1 MDQPASQHP
10 KHGAHPDYPLFPREL
25 SWLAFNGRVLQEA
38 ADTRN
43 PPIERLRF
51 LGIYSNNLD
60 EFFRVRVADVKRRI
74 LLKKY
79 QTWEHEDAETLLQ
92 QIQQQVKELGKQF
105 NKIYLD
111 IQLELRKHNIELIDD
126 SKLTEAQSAWV
137 KAFFRSEVKRHISPI
152 ILSST
157 DSSLSK
163 ILEDNTT
170 YLMVEMT
177 GSGKPDYAIIE
188 VPTAEV
194 SRFIELPLQLNTR
207 KKNGHYRRQI
217 LLLDDIIN
225 HCASDLFNGF
235 FQFDSICTFSLK
247 LTRDAEYNISDTL
260 DQSLIDKMSKG
271 IRQRLKS
278 EPTRLVYDAA
288 MPEQMLKVLTK
299 QLGTS
304 STDALIAGSR
314 YRNFKDFIGFP
325 NLGHQSMEFPPM
337 EPLPSPD
344 FEHYPTSFDAI
355 RATDILL
362 YYPYHNFS
370 YFTEW
375 VRQASFDPKVSHI
388 KMTMYRVAKHSRVIH
403 SLLDAVRNGKK
414 VTVVVELKARFD
426 EENNINWAR
435 RMTDA
440 GIEVIFGQTTL
451 KIHSKLCL
459 ITRQEK
465 GKAIRYGHI
474 GTGNFNEKTARI
486 YTDMSLF
493 TCHSEITTE
502 IDQVFEFIQ
511 YSYRPFNFQHL
522 IVSPTW
528 SRPRLLSLIQREIDF
543 ATSGRK
549 AEIFLK
555 VNNLV
560 DEEIVQLL
568 YKASQAGVKI
578 RMIIRGMC
586 SLLPGL
592 PGKSQNIKIISVLD
606 RYLEHARVYL
616 FHNGG
621 DTALYISS
629 ADWMTR
635 NIDQRVEVGVP
646 VYDNRIKQQIISTL
660 DIQWRDNVKA
670 RIIDG
675 KHSNA
680 YVKRGNKRNLR
691 SQQEIYHFLARQQA
705 VQVDTEN

>member
-1 MDQPASQHP
+1 MDHTDAANSEF
-10 KHGAHPDYPLFPREL
+10 PLYPREL
-25 SWLAFNGRVLQEA
+25 SWLSFNGRVLQEA
-38 ADTRN
+38 ADERN

-51 LGIYSNNLD
+51 LGIYSNNMD

-79 QTWEHEDAETLLQ
+79 QQSEQEDAEELMQ
-92 QIQQQVKELGKQF
+92 EIQQRVLQLGQRF
-105 NKIYLD
+105 NAIYLD
-111 IQLELRKHNIELIDD
+111 IQLELRKHNIELIDNF
-126 SKLTEAQSAWV
+126 KLTELQSGWV
-137 KAFFRSEVKRHISPI
+137 RSYFRDEVLKHISPM
-152 ILSST
+152 ILSG
-157 DSSLSK
+157 DEVSLPK
-163 ILEDNTT
+163 ALEDNTT

-177 GSGKPDYAIIE
+177 GNGKPEYAIVQ
-188 VPTAEV
+188 VPTNEL
-194 SRFIELPLQLNTR
+194 SRFIELPLHLNTR

-217 LLLDDIIN
+217 LLLDDVIV
-225 HCASDLFNGF
+225 HCIADLFAGF
-235 FQFDSICTFSLK
+235 FEFDHIQAYSLK

-260 DQSLIDKMSKG
+260 DQSLLDKMSKG

-278 EPTRLVYDAA
+278 EPVRLVYDAA
-288 MPEQMLKVLTK
+288 MPEQMLKVLSK

-304 STDALIAGSR
+304 STDSLIPGSR
-314 YRNFKDFIGFP
+314 YRNFKDFISFP
-325 NLGHQSMEFPPM
+325 NIGHQSTEFPPM
-337 EPLPSPD
+337 PPLKSPD
-344 FEHYPTSFDAI
+344 FEQYATSFDAI
-355 RATDILL
+355 RAGDILL
-362 YYPYHNFS
+362 HYPYHNFG

-375 VRQASFDPKVSHI
+375 VRQASFDPKVTHI

-435 RMTDA
+435 KMTEA
-440 GIEVIFGQTTL
+440 GIQVVFGLTTL

-459 ITRQEK
+459 ISRMEK
-465 GKAIRYGHI
+465 GKLMHYGHI

-493 TCHSEITTE
+493 TCHQEITAE
-502 IDQVFEFIQ
+502 VGQVFEFIE
-511 YSYRPFNFQHL
+511 YSYRPYQFNHL

-528 SRPRLLSLIQREIDF
+528 SRPRLMQLIQREIDF
-543 ATSGRK
+543 AVSGRK

-560 DEEIVQLL
+560 DQQIVDLL
-568 YKASQAGVKI
+568 YRASQAGVKI

-586 SLLPGL
+586 SLVPGL
-592 PGKSQNIKIISVLD
+592 PGKSQNIRVISVLD
-606 RYLEHARVYL
+606 RFLEHSRIYV

-621 DTALYISS
+621 ETDVYLSS

-646 VYDNRIKQQIISTL
+646 IYDVRLKQQVLDTL

-670 RIIDG
+670 RIIDA
-675 KHSNA
+675 KQSNA
-680 YVKRGNKRNLR
+680 YVKRGNKRSIR
-691 SQQEIYHFLARQQA
+691 SQQQIYEYLARQQG
-705 VQVDTEN
+705 QLINTETE

>member
-1 MDQPASQHP
+1 MEHTDATN
-10 KHGAHPDYPLFPREL
+10 GTEFPLYPREL

-38 ADTRN
+38 ADERN

-51 LGIYSNNLD
+51 LGIYSNNMD

-79 QTWEHEDAETLLQ
+79 QSSEQEDAEALMHE
-92 QIQQQVKELGKQF
+92 IQQQVLKLGERF
-105 NKIYLD
+105 NTIYLD
-111 IQLELRKHNIELIDD
+111 IQLELRKHNIELIDHF
-126 SKLTEAQSAWV
+126 KLTDIQSTWIRSY
-137 KAFFRSEVKRHISPI
+137 FRNEVLKHISPM
-152 ILSST
+152 ILSG
-157 DSSLSK
+157 DEVSLPK
-163 ILEDNTT
+163 ALEDNTT

-177 GSGKPDYAIIE
+177 GSGKPEYAIVQ
-188 VPTAEV
+188 VPTNEL
-194 SRFIELPLQLNTR
+194 SRFIELPLHLNTR

-217 LLLDDIIN
+217 LLLDDVIV
-225 HCASDLFNGF
+225 HCIADLFAGF
-235 FQFDSICTFSLK
+235 FEFDSIQAYSLK

-278 EPTRLVYDAA
+278 EPVRLVYDAA
-288 MPEQMLKVLTK
+288 MPEQMLKVLSK

-304 STDALIAGSR
+304 SVDSLIPGNR

-325 NLGHQSMEFPPM
+325 NIGHQSLEFHALPP
-337 EPLPSPD
+337 LNSPE
-344 FEHYPTSFDAI
+344 FEQHPTSFDAI
-355 RATDILL
+355 RAGDILL
-362 YYPYHNFS
+362 YYPYHNFG

-375 VRQASFDPKVSHI
+375 VRQASFDPKVTHI

-435 RMTDA
+435 RMTEA
-440 GIEVIFGQTTL
+440 GIQVVFGLTTL

-459 ITRQEK
+459 ISRTEK
-465 GKAIRYGHI
+465 GKQVQYGHI

-493 TCHSEITTE
+493 TCHPEITAE
-502 IDQVFEFIQ
+502 IGQVFEFIE
-511 YSYRPFNFQHL
+511 YSYRPYQFNHL

-528 SRPRLLSLIQREIDF
+528 SRPRLIQLIQREIDF
-543 ATSGRK
+543 AISGRK

-560 DEEIVQLL
+560 DQQIVDML
-568 YKASQAGVKI
+568 YRASQAGVKI
-578 RMIIRGMC
+578 RIIVRGMC
-586 SLLPGL
+586 SLMPGIA
-592 PGKSQNIKIISVLD
+592 GKSQNIKIISVLD
-606 RYLEHARVYL
+606 RFLEHARVYV

-621 DTALYISS
+621 ETDVYLSS

-646 VYDNRIKQQIISTL
+646 IYDIRLKQQILDTL

-670 RIIDG
+670 RIIDARQ
-675 KHSNA
+675 SNA
-680 YVKRGNKRNLR
+680 YVKRGNKRSIR
-691 SQQEIYHFLARQQA
+691 SQQQIYEYFARLQGQQS
-705 VQVDTEN
+705 ESGL

>member
-1 MDQPASQHP
+1 MEHTDAANSEF
-10 KHGAHPDYPLFPREL
+10 PLYPREL
-25 SWLAFNGRVLQEA
+25 SWLSFNGRVLQEA
-38 ADTRN
+38 ADERN

-51 LGIYSNNLD
+51 LGIYSNNMD

-79 QTWEHEDAETLLQ
+79 HQSEQEDAEELMQ
-92 QIQQQVKELGKQF
+92 EIQQRVLQLGQRF
-105 NKIYLD
+105 NAIYLD
-111 IQLELRKHNIELIDD
+111 IQLELRKHNIELIDNF
-126 SKLTEAQSAWV
+126 KLTELQSGWV
-137 KAFFRSEVKRHISPI
+137 RSYFRDEVIKHISPM
-152 ILSST
+152 ILSG
-157 DSSLSK
+157 DEVSLPK
-163 ILEDNTT
+163 ALEDNTT

-177 GSGKPDYAIIE
+177 GNGKPEYAIVQ
-188 VPTAEV
+188 VPTNEL
-194 SRFIELPLQLNTR
+194 SRFIELPLHLNTR

-217 LLLDDIIN
+217 LLLDDVIV
-225 HCASDLFNGF
+225 HCIADLFAGF
-235 FQFDSICTFSLK
+235 FEFDHIQAYSLK

-260 DQSLIDKMSKG
+260 DQSLLDKMSKG

-278 EPTRLVYDAA
+278 EPVRLVYDAA
-288 MPEQMLKVLTK
+288 MPEQMLKVLSK

-304 STDALIAGSR
+304 STDSLIPGSR
-314 YRNFKDFIGFP
+314 YRNFKDFISFP
-325 NLGHQSMEFPPM
+325 NIGHQSTEFPPM
-337 EPLPSPD
+337 PPLKSPE
-344 FEHYPTSFDAI
+344 FEQYATSFDAI
-355 RATDILL
+355 RAGDILL
-362 YYPYHNFS
+362 HYPYHNFG

-375 VRQASFDPKVSHI
+375 VRQASFDPKVTHI

-435 RMTDA
+435 KMTEA
-440 GIEVIFGQTTL
+440 GIQVVFGLTTL

-459 ITRQEK
+459 ISRMEK
-465 GKAIRYGHI
+465 GKLMHYGHI

-493 TCHSEITTE
+493 TCHQEITAE
-502 IDQVFEFIQ
+502 VAQVFEFIE
-511 YSYRPFNFQHL
+511 YSYRPYKFNHL

-528 SRPRLLSLIQREIDF
+528 SRPRLMQLIQREIDF
-543 ATSGRK
+543 AVSGRK

-560 DEEIVQLL
+560 DQQIVDLL
-568 YKASQAGVKI
+568 YRASQAGVKI

-586 SLLPGL
+586 SLIPGL
-592 PGKSQNIKIISVLD
+592 PGKSQNIRVISVLD
-606 RYLEHARVYL
+606 RFLEHSRIYV

-621 DTALYISS
+621 ETDVYLSS

-646 VYDNRIKQQIISTL
+646 IYDVRLKQQVLDTL

-670 RIIDG
+670 RIIDA
-675 KHSNA
+675 KQSNA
-680 YVKRGNKRNLR
+680 YVKRGNKRSIR
-691 SQQEIYHFLARQQA
+691 SQQQIYEYLARQQG
-705 VQVDTEN
+705 QLINTETE

>member
-1 MDQPASQHP
+1 MEHTDAANS
-10 KHGAHPDYPLFPREL
+10 DFPLYPREL
-25 SWLAFNGRVLQEA
+25 SWLSFNGRVLQEA
-38 ADTRN
+38 ADERN

-51 LGIYSNNLD
+51 LGIYSNNMD

-79 QTWEHEDAETLLQ
+79 HQSEQEDAEELMQ
-92 QIQQQVKELGKQF
+92 EIQQRVLQLGQRF
-105 NKIYLD
+105 NAIYLD
-111 IQLELRKHNIELIDD
+111 IQLELRKHNIELIDNF
-126 SKLTEAQSAWV
+126 KLTELQSGWV
-137 KAFFRSEVKRHISPI
+137 RSYFRDEVIKHISPM
-152 ILSST
+152 ILSG
-157 DSSLSK
+157 DEVSLPK
-163 ILEDNTT
+163 ALEDNTT

-177 GSGKPDYAIIE
+177 GNGKPEYAIVQ
-188 VPTAEV
+188 VPTNEL
-194 SRFIELPLQLNTR
+194 SRFIELPLHLNTR

-217 LLLDDIIN
+217 LLLDDVIV
-225 HCASDLFNGF
+225 HCIADLFAGF
-235 FQFDSICTFSLK
+235 FEFDHIQAYSLK

-260 DQSLIDKMSKG
+260 DQSLLDKMSKG

-278 EPTRLVYDAA
+278 EPVRLVYDAA
-288 MPEQMLKVLTK
+288 MPEQMLKVLSK

-304 STDALIAGSR
+304 STDSLIPGSR
-314 YRNFKDFIGFP
+314 YRNFKDFISFP
-325 NLGHQSMEFPPM
+325 NIGHQSTEFPPLP
-337 EPLPSPD
+337 PLKSPE
-344 FEHYPTSFDAI
+344 FEQYATSFDAI
-355 RATDILL
+355 RAGDILL
-362 YYPYHNFS
+362 HYPYHNFG

-375 VRQASFDPKVSHI
+375 VRQASFDPKVTHI

-435 RMTDA
+435 KMTEA
-440 GIEVIFGQTTL
+440 GIQVVFGLTTL

-459 ITRQEK
+459 ISRMEK
-465 GKAIRYGHI
+465 GKLMHYGHI

-493 TCHSEITTE
+493 TCHQEITAE
-502 IDQVFEFIQ
+502 VAQVFEFIE
-511 YSYRPFNFQHL
+511 YSYRPYKFNHL

-528 SRPRLLSLIQREIDF
+528 SRPRLIQLIQREIDF
-543 ATSGRK
+543 AVSGRK

-560 DEEIVQLL
+560 DQQIVDLL
-568 YKASQAGVKI
+568 YRASQAGVKI

-586 SLLPGL
+586 SLVPGL
-592 PGKSQNIKIISVLD
+592 PGKSQNIRVISVLD
-606 RYLEHARVYL
+606 RFLEHSRIYV

-621 DTALYISS
+621 ETDVYLSS

-646 VYDNRIKQQIISTL
+646 IYDVRLKQQVLDTL

-670 RIIDG
+670 RIIDA
-675 KHSNA
+675 KQSNA
-680 YVKRGNKRNLR
+680 YVKRGNKRSIR
-691 SQQEIYHFLARQQA
+691 SQQQIYEYLARQQG
-705 VQVDTEN
+705 QLINTETE

>member
-1 MDQPASQHP
+1 MEHQEQQAVVTESSSYYP
-10 KHGAHPDYPLFPREL
+10 KEL

-38 ADTRN
+38 ADERN

-51 LGIYSNNLD
+51 LGIYSNNMD

-79 QTWEHEDAETLLQ
+79 QSEEQEDAEQLMQ
-92 QIQQQVKELGKQF
+92 QIQKMVLDFGEQF
-105 NKIYLD
+105 NSIYLN
-111 IQLELRKHNIELIDD
+111 IQLELRKHNIELIDNF
-126 SKLTEAQSAWV
+126 KLTATQSDWV
-137 KAFFRSEVKRHISPI
+137 KDYFRTEVKKHISPM
-152 ILSST
+152 ILSGEEVK
-157 DSSLSK
+157 LARN
-163 ILEDNTT
+163 LADNTT

-177 GSGKPDYAIIE
+177 GNGKPEYAIVE
-188 VPTAEV
+188 VPTKEL
-194 SRFIELPLQLNTR
+194 SRFIELPLHLNTR

-217 LLLDDIIN
+217 LLLDDVIA
-225 HCASDLFNGF
+225 HCLADLFAGF
-235 FQFDSICTFSLK
+235 FEFDNIEAYSLK
-247 LTRDAEYNISDTL
+247 LTRDAEYNISESL
-260 DQSLIDKMSKG
+260 DQSLLDKMSKG

-278 EPTRLVYDAA
+278 EPVRLVHDAK
-288 MPEQMLKVLTK
+288 MPEHMLKVLGK

-304 STDALIAGSR
+304 SSDSLIPGGR
-314 YRNFKDFIGFP
+314 YRNFKDFISFP
-325 NLGHQSMEFPPM
+325 NIGHASLENPSLQ
-337 EPLPSPD
+337 PLKSVD
-344 FEHYPTSFDAI
+344 FEQHTTSFDAI
-355 RATDILL
+355 RAADIML
-362 YYPYHNFS
+362 YYPYHSFG

-375 VRQASFDPKVSHI
+375 VRQASFDPKVTSI

-435 RMTDA
+435 KMTDA
-440 GIEVIFGQTTL
+440 GIQVVFGQTTL
-451 KIHSKLCL
+451 KIHSKICL
-459 ITRQEK
+459 ITRNEK
-465 GKAIRYGHI
+465 GSLVRYGHI

-493 TCHSEITTE
+493 TCHPEITAE
-502 IDQVFEFIQ
+502 IEQVFEFIE
-511 YSYRPFNFQHL
+511 YSYRPFVFNHL

-528 SRPRLLSLIQREIDF
+528 SRPRLQQLIQREIDF
-543 ATSGRK
+543 AVSGRK

-560 DEEIVQLL
+560 DNDIVDLL

-586 SLLPGL
+586 SLIPGI
-592 PGKSQNIKIISVLD
+592 PGKSHNIKVISVLD
-606 RYLEHARVYL
+606 RFLEHARVYV

-621 DTALYISS
+621 ETDLYISS

-646 VYDNRIKQQIISTL
+646 IYDARIKQQILATL
-660 DIQWRDNVKA
+660 DIQWRDNMKA
-670 RIIDG
+670 RIIDTQQT
-675 KHSNA
+675 NQ
-680 YVKRGNKRNLR
+680 YVKRGNKRSIR
-691 SQQEIYHFLARQQA
+691 SQQQIYDYLAKQQLI
-705 VQVDTEN
+705 QQTDSEN

>member
-1 MDQPASQHP
+1 MEQQNTPVTQT
-10 KHGAHPDYPLFPREL
+10 DYPSFPREL

-79 QTWEHEDAETLLQ
+79 QTWEHEDAELLLIE
-92 QIQQQVKELGKQF
+92 IQNQVLQLGKQF
-105 NKIYLD
+105 SKIYLD

-126 SKLTEAQSAWV
+126 SKLTELQSGWV
-137 KAFFRSEVKRHISPI
+137 RSFFNNEVKKHISPI
-152 ILSST
+152 ILSSA
-157 DSSLSK
+157 DASLGK

-177 GSGKPDYAIIE
+177 GSHKPEYAIVQ
-188 VPTAEV
+188 VPTDEV
-194 SRFIELPLQLNTR
+194 SRFIELPLHLNTR

-217 LLLDDIIN
+217 LLLDDIIT

-235 FQFDSICTFSLK
+235 FEFESICAFSLK

-304 STDALIAGSR
+304 SVDALIAGSR

-325 NLGHQSMEFPPM
+325 NLGHQSMEFPPQP
-337 EPLPSPD
+337 PLPSAD
-344 FEHYPTSFDAI
+344 FEQHSTTFDAI
-355 RATDILL
+355 RNSDILL
-362 YYPYHNFS
+362 YYPYHSFG

-375 VRQASFDPKVSHI
+375 VRQASFDPKVTHI
-388 KMTMYRVAKHSRVIH
+388 KITMYRVAKHSRVIH

-451 KIHSKLCL
+451 KIHSKICS
-459 ITRQEK
+459 ITRMEK
-465 GKAIRYGHI
+465 GKAIRYCHI

-493 TCHSEITTE
+493 TCHPEITTE
-502 IDQVFEFIQ
+502 VEQVFEFIQ
-511 YSYRPFNFQHL
+511 YSYRPFVFKHL

-528 SRPRLLSLIQREIDF
+528 SRPKLQQLIQREIDF

-549 AEIFLK
+549 SEIFLK

-560 DEEIVQLL
+560 DEDIVQLL
-568 YKASQAGVKI
+568 YRASQAGVKI

-586 SLLPGL
+586 SLVPGV
-592 PGKSQNIKIISVLD
+592 PGISQNIKIISILD
-606 RYLEHARVYL
+606 RFLEHARVYV

-621 DTALYISS
+621 DTDVYISS

-646 VYDNRIKQQIISTL
+646 LFDAKIKQTVLTTL

-670 RIIDG
+670 RTIDA
-675 KHSNA
+675 KQSNS
-680 YVKRGNKRNLR
+680 YVKRGNKRNIR
-691 SQQEIYHFLARQQA
+691 SQQSIYDLFAAQAQLLLQQA
-705 VQVDTEN
+705 EPEF

>member
-1 MDQPASQHP
+1 MQHTDTTLEFP
-10 KHGAHPDYPLFPREL
+10 TYPREL

-38 ADTRN
+38 ADERN

-51 LGIYSNNLD
+51 LGIYSNNMD

-79 QTWEHEDAETLLQ
+79 QSDEQEDAEDLLQ
-92 QIQQQVKELGKQF
+92 EIQQQVLQLGARF
-105 NKIYLD
+105 NAIYLD
-111 IQLELRKHNIELIDD
+111 IQLELRKHNIELIDNF
-126 SKLTEAQSAWV
+126 KLGELQSGWV
-137 KAFFRSEVKRHISPI
+137 KSYFRNEVIKHISPM
-152 ILSST
+152 ILSGEEV
-157 DSSLSK
+157 SLPK
-163 ILEDNTT
+163 ALEDNTT

-177 GSGKPDYAIIE
+177 GSGKPQYAIVQ
-188 VPTAEV
+188 VPTNEL
-194 SRFIELPLQLNTR
+194 SRFIELPLHLNTR

-217 LLLDDIIN
+217 LLLDDVIV
-225 HCASDLFNGF
+225 HCVADLFAGF
-235 FQFDSICTFSLK
+235 FEFDHIQAYSLK

-278 EPTRLVYDAA
+278 EPVRLVYDAA
-288 MPEQMLKVLTK
+288 MPEQMLKVLSK

-304 STDALIAGSR
+304 SVDSLIPGSR

-325 NLGHQSMEFPPM
+325 NIGHQSLEFPAMP
-337 EPLPSPD
+337 PLQSPD
-344 FEHYPTSFDAI
+344 FEQHTTSFDAI
-355 RATDILL
+355 RASDILL
-362 YYPYHNFS
+362 YYPYHNFG

-375 VRQASFDPKVSHI
+375 VRQASFDPKVTHI

-435 RMTDA
+435 KMTEA
-440 GIEVIFGQTTL
+440 GIQVVFGLTTL

-459 ITRQEK
+459 ISRMEK
-465 GKAIRYGHI
+465 GKPLHYGHI

-493 TCHSEITTE
+493 TCHQEITAE
-502 IDQVFEFIQ
+502 IDQVFEFIE
-511 YSYRPFNFQHL
+511 YSYRPYQFNHL

-528 SRPRLLSLIQREIDF
+528 SRPRLMALIQREMDF
-543 ATSGRK
+543 AISGRK

-555 VNNLV
+555 INNLV
-560 DEEIVQLL
+560 DQQIVNLL
-568 YKASQAGVKI
+568 YRASPAGVKI
-578 RMIIRGMC
+578 RIIVRGMC
-586 SLLPGL
+586 SLVPGL
-592 PGKSQNIKIISVLD
+592 PGKSQNIKVISVLD
-606 RYLEHARVYL
+606 RFLEHARVYV

-621 DTALYISS
+621 ETDLYLSS

-646 VYDNRIKQQIISTL
+646 IYDVRLKQQILDTL

-670 RIIDG
+670 RIIDARQ
-675 KHSNA
+675 SNA
-680 YVKRGNKRNLR
+680 YVKRGNKRSIR
-691 SQQEIYHFLARQQA
+691 SQQQIYDYFARQQGLHNDA
-705 VQVDTEN
+705 ET

>member
-1 MDQPASQHP
+1 MEHTDANNGTEFPT
-10 KHGAHPDYPLFPREL
+10 FPREL

-38 ADTRN
+38 ADERN

-51 LGIYSNNLD
+51 LGIYSNNMD

-79 QTWEHEDAETLLQ
+79 KSDEHEDSEALLQ
-92 QIQQQVKELGKQF
+92 QIQQQVLQLGTRF
-105 NKIYLD
+105 NAIYLD
-111 IQLELRKHNIELIDD
+111 IQLELRKHNIELIDNF
-126 SKLTEAQSAWV
+126 KLTDMQSSWV
-137 KAFFRSEVKRHISPI
+137 RSYFRDDVLKHISPM
-152 ILSST
+152 ILSG
-157 DSSLSK
+157 DEVSLPK
-163 ILEDNTT
+163 ALEDNTT

-177 GSGKPDYAIIE
+177 GAGKPEYAIVQ
-188 VPTAEV
+188 VPTNEL
-194 SRFIELPLQLNTR
+194 SRFIELPLHLNTR
-207 KKNGHYRRQI
+207 KKNGHYRRQV
-217 LLLDDIIN
+217 LLLDDVIV
-225 HCASDLFNGF
+225 HCIADLFSGF
-235 FQFDSICTFSLK
+235 FEFDSIQAYSLK

-278 EPTRLVYDAA
+278 EPVRLVYDAA
-288 MPEQMLKVLTK
+288 MPEQMLKVLSK

-304 STDALIAGSR
+304 STDSLIPGNR

-325 NLGHQSMEFPPM
+325 NMGHQSLEFPSLP
-337 EPLPSPD
+337 PLKSPE
-344 FEHYPTSFDAI
+344 FEQHATSFDAI
-355 RATDILL
+355 RAGDILL
-362 YYPYHNFS
+362 YYPYHNFG

-375 VRQASFDPKVSHI
+375 VRQASFDPKVTHI

-435 RMTDA
+435 RMTES
-440 GIEVIFGQTTL
+440 GIQVVFGLTTL

-459 ITRQEK
+459 ISRMEK
-465 GKAIRYGHI
+465 GKLCHYGHI

-493 TCHSEITTE
+493 TCHQEITAE
-502 IDQVFEFIQ
+502 IGQVFEFIE
-511 YSYRPFNFQHL
+511 YSYRPFQFNHL

-528 SRPRLLSLIQREIDF
+528 SRPRLIQLIEREINF
-543 ATSGRK
+543 AVSGRK
-549 AEIFLK
+549 AEIILK

-560 DEEIVQLL
+560 DQQIIDLL
-568 YKASQAGVKI
+568 YRAGQAGVKI
-578 RMIIRGMC
+578 RIIVRGMC
-586 SLLPGL
+586 SLMPGL
-592 PGKSQNIKIISVLD
+592 SGKSQNIKIISVLD
-606 RYLEHARVYL
+606 RFLEHARIYV

-621 DTALYISS
+621 ETDVYLSS

-635 NIDQRVEVGVP
+635 NLDQRVEVGVP
-646 VYDNRIKQQIISTL
+646 IYDVRLKQQVLDTL

-670 RIIDG
+670 RIIDA
-675 KHSNA
+675 KQSNA
-680 YVKRGNKRNLR
+680 YVKRGNKRSIR
-691 SQQEIYHFLARQQA
+691 SQQLIYEYFARQQG
-705 VQVDTEN
+705 QNSDTGF

>member
-1 MDQPASQHP
+1 MEHTDTPIPPEFPS
-10 KHGAHPDYPLFPREL
+10 YPREL
-25 SWLAFNGRVLQEA
+25 SWLDFNGRVLQEA
-38 ADTRN
+38 ADERN
-43 PPIERLRF
+43 PAIERLRF
-51 LGIYSNNLD
+51 LGIYSNNMD
-60 EFFRVRVADVKRRI
+60 EFFRVRVSDVKRRI

-79 QTWEHEDAETLLQ
+79 QSSEQEDAEALLH
-92 QIQQQVKELGKQF
+92 QIQQQVLQLGQRF
-105 NKIYLD
+105 NAIYLD
-111 IQLELRKHNIELIDD
+111 IQLELRKHNIELIDN
-126 SKLTEAQSAWV
+126 SKLTELQSGWV
-137 KAFFRSEVKRHISPI
+137 KSYFRDEVIKHISPM
-152 ILSST
+152 ILSGDEVKLT
-157 DSSLSK
+157 K
-163 ILEDNTT
+163 ALEDNTT

-177 GSGKPDYAIIE
+177 GSGKPEYAIVQ
-188 VPTAEV
+188 VPTTEL
-194 SRFIELPLQLNTR
+194 SRFIELPLHLNIR
-207 KKNGHYRRQI
+207 KKNGHYRRQV
-217 LLLDDIIN
+217 LLLDDVIV
-225 HCASDLFNGF
+225 HCLADLFAGF
-235 FQFDSICTFSLK
+235 FEFDTIQAFSLK

-278 EPTRLVYDAA
+278 EPVRLVYDAA
-288 MPEQMLKVLTK
+288 MPEQMLKVLSK

-304 STDALIAGSR
+304 STDSLIPGSR

-325 NLGHQSMEFPPM
+325 NIGHQSLEFPSLP
-337 EPLPSPD
+337 PLKSPE
-344 FEHYPTSFDAI
+344 FEQHTTTFDAI
-355 RATDILL
+355 RNGDILL
-362 YYPYHNFS
+362 HYPYHNFA

-435 RMTDA
+435 KMTEA
-440 GIEVIFGQTTL
+440 GIQVVFGLTTL

-465 GKAIRYGHI
+465 GKAIQYGHI

-493 TCHSEITTE
+493 TCHTEITAE
-502 IDQVFEFIQ
+502 IDQVFEFIE
-511 YSYRPFNFQHL
+511 YSYKPFVFNHL

-528 SRPRLLSLIQREIDF
+528 SRPRLIQLIQREIAF

-549 AEIFLK
+549 AEIILK

-560 DEEIVQLL
+560 DQQIVELL
-568 YKASQAGVKI
+568 YRASQAGVKI

-586 SLLPGL
+586 TLIPGL
-592 PGKSQNIKIISVLD
+592 PGKSNNIKIISVLD
-606 RYLEHARVYL
+606 RYLEHSRIYV

-621 DTALYISS
+621 ETDLYLSS

-646 VYDNRIKQQIISTL
+646 IYDTRLKQQILDTL

-670 RIIDG
+670 RIIDAR
-675 KHSNA
+675 HNNA
-680 YVKRGNKRNLR
+680 YVKRGNKRSIR
-691 SQQEIYHFLARQQA
+691 SQQQIYEYFARQQGL
-705 VQVDTEN
+705 QSETEF

>member
-1 MDQPASQHP
+1 MEHQEQQAVVTESSSYYP
-10 KHGAHPDYPLFPREL
+10 KEL

-38 ADTRN
+38 ADERN

-51 LGIYSNNLD
+51 LGIYSNNMD

-79 QTWEHEDAETLLQ
+79 QSEEQEDAEQLMQ
-92 QIQQQVKELGKQF
+92 QIQKMVLDFGEQF
-105 NKIYLD
+105 NSIYLN
-111 IQLELRKHNIELIDD
+111 IQLELRKHNIELIDNF
-126 SKLTEAQSAWV
+126 KLTATQSDWV
-137 KAFFRSEVKRHISPI
+137 KDYFRSEVKKHISPM
-152 ILSST
+152 ILSGEEVK
-157 DSSLSK
+157 LARN
-163 ILEDNTT
+163 LADNTT

-177 GSGKPDYAIIE
+177 GNGKPEYAIVE
-188 VPTAEV
+188 VPTKEL
-194 SRFIELPLQLNTR
+194 SRFIELPLHLNTR

-217 LLLDDIIN
+217 LLLDDVIA
-225 HCASDLFNGF
+225 HCLADLFAGF
-235 FQFDSICTFSLK
+235 FEFDNIEAYSLK
-247 LTRDAEYNISDTL
+247 LTRDAEYNISESL
-260 DQSLIDKMSKG
+260 DQSLLDKMSKG

-278 EPTRLVYDAA
+278 EPVRLVHDAK
-288 MPEQMLKVLTK
+288 MPEHMLKVLGK

-304 STDALIAGSR
+304 SSDSLIPGGR
-314 YRNFKDFIGFP
+314 YRNFKDFISFP
-325 NLGHQSMEFPPM
+325 NIGHASLENPSLQ
-337 EPLPSPD
+337 PLKSVD
-344 FEHYPTSFDAI
+344 FEQHTTSFDAI
-355 RATDILL
+355 RAADIML
-362 YYPYHNFS
+362 YYPYHSFG

-375 VRQASFDPKVSHI
+375 VRQASFDPKVTSI

-435 RMTDA
+435 KMTDA
-440 GIEVIFGQTTL
+440 GIQVVFGQTTL
-451 KIHSKLCL
+451 KIHSKICL
-459 ITRQEK
+459 ITRNEK
-465 GKAIRYGHI
+465 GSLVRYGHI

-493 TCHSEITTE
+493 TCHPEITAE
-502 IDQVFEFIQ
+502 IEQVFEFIE
-511 YSYRPFNFQHL
+511 YSYRPFVFNHL

-528 SRPRLLSLIQREIDF
+528 SRPRLQQLIQREIDF
-543 ATSGRK
+543 AVSGRK

-560 DEEIVQLL
+560 DNDIVDLL

-586 SLLPGL
+586 SLIPGI
-592 PGKSQNIKIISVLD
+592 PGKSHNIKVISVLD
-606 RYLEHARVYL
+606 RFLEHARVYV

-621 DTALYISS
+621 ETDLYISS

-646 VYDNRIKQQIISTL
+646 IYDARIKQQILATL
-660 DIQWRDNVKA
+660 DIQWRDNMKA
-670 RIIDG
+670 RIIDTQQT
-675 KHSNA
+675 NQ
-680 YVKRGNKRNLR
+680 YVKRGNKRSIR
-691 SQQEIYHFLARQQA
+691 SQQQIYDYLAKQQLI
-705 VQVDTEN
+705 QQTDSEN

>member
-1 MDQPASQHP
+1 MDHTDAANSEF
-10 KHGAHPDYPLFPREL
+10 PLYPREL
-25 SWLAFNGRVLQEA
+25 SWLSFNGRVLQEA
-38 ADTRN
+38 ADERN

-51 LGIYSNNLD
+51 LGIYSNNMD

-79 QTWEHEDAETLLQ
+79 QQSEQEDAEELMQ
-92 QIQQQVKELGKQF
+92 EIQQRVLQLGQRF
-105 NKIYLD
+105 NAIYLD
-111 IQLELRKHNIELIDD
+111 IQLELRKHNIELIDNF
-126 SKLTEAQSAWV
+126 KLTELQSGWV
-137 KAFFRSEVKRHISPI
+137 RSYFRDEVIKHISPM
-152 ILSST
+152 ILSG
-157 DSSLSK
+157 DEVSLPK
-163 ILEDNTT
+163 ALEDNTT

-177 GSGKPDYAIIE
+177 GNGKPEYAIVQ
-188 VPTAEV
+188 VPTNEL
-194 SRFIELPLQLNTR
+194 SRFIELPLHLNTR

-217 LLLDDIIN
+217 LLLDDVIV
-225 HCASDLFNGF
+225 HCIADLFAGF
-235 FQFDSICTFSLK
+235 FEFDHIQAYSLK

-260 DQSLIDKMSKG
+260 DQSLLDKMSKG

-278 EPTRLVYDAA
+278 EPVRLVYDAA
-288 MPEQMLKVLTK
+288 MPEQMLKVLSK

-304 STDALIAGSR
+304 STDSLIPGSR
-314 YRNFKDFIGFP
+314 YRNFKDFISFP
-325 NLGHQSMEFPPM
+325 NIGHQSTEFPPM
-337 EPLPSPD
+337 PPLKSPE
-344 FEHYPTSFDAI
+344 FEQYATSFDAI
-355 RATDILL
+355 RAGDILL
-362 YYPYHNFS
+362 HYPYHNFG

-375 VRQASFDPKVSHI
+375 VRQASFDPKVTHI

-435 RMTDA
+435 KMTEA
-440 GIEVIFGQTTL
+440 GIQVVFGLTTL

-459 ITRQEK
+459 ISRMEK
-465 GKAIRYGHI
+465 GKLMHYGHI

-493 TCHSEITTE
+493 TCHQEITAE
-502 IDQVFEFIQ
+502 VGQVFEFIE
-511 YSYRPFNFQHL
+511 YSYRPYKFNHL

-528 SRPRLLSLIQREIDF
+528 SRPRLMQLIQREIDF
-543 ATSGRK
+543 AVSGRK

-560 DEEIVQLL
+560 DQQIVDLL
-568 YKASQAGVKI
+568 YRASQAGVKI

-586 SLLPGL
+586 SLVPGL
-592 PGKSQNIKIISVLD
+592 PGKSQNIRVISVLD
-606 RYLEHARVYL
+606 RFLEHSRVYV

-621 DTALYISS
+621 ETDVYLSS

-646 VYDNRIKQQIISTL
+646 IYDVRLKQQVLDTL

-670 RIIDG
+670 RIIDA
-675 KHSNA
+675 KQSNA
-680 YVKRGNKRNLR
+680 YVKRGNKRSIR
-691 SQQEIYHFLARQQA
+691 SQQQIYEYLARQQG
-705 VQVDTEN
+705 QLINTETE

>member
-1 MDQPASQHP
+1 MEHTDVANS
-10 KHGAHPDYPLFPREL
+10 DFPLYPREL
-25 SWLAFNGRVLQEA
+25 SWLSFNGRVLQEA
-38 ADTRN
+38 ADERN

-51 LGIYSNNLD
+51 LGIYSNNMD

-79 QTWEHEDAETLLQ
+79 QQSEQEDAEELMQ
-92 QIQQQVKELGKQF
+92 EIQQRVLQLGQRF
-105 NKIYLD
+105 NAIYLD
-111 IQLELRKHNIELIDD
+111 IQLELRKHNIELIDNF
-126 SKLTEAQSAWV
+126 KLTELQSGWV
-137 KAFFRSEVKRHISPI
+137 RSYFRDEVIKHISPM
-152 ILSST
+152 ILSG
-157 DSSLSK
+157 DEVSLPK
-163 ILEDNTT
+163 ALEDNTT

-177 GSGKPDYAIIE
+177 GNGKPEYAIVQ
-188 VPTAEV
+188 VPTNEL
-194 SRFIELPLQLNTR
+194 SRFIELPLHLNTR

-217 LLLDDIIN
+217 LLLDDVIV
-225 HCASDLFNGF
+225 HCIADLFAGF
-235 FQFDSICTFSLK
+235 FEFDHIQAYSLK

-260 DQSLIDKMSKG
+260 DQSLLDKMSKG

-278 EPTRLVYDAA
+278 EPVRLVYDAA
-288 MPEQMLKVLTK
+288 MPEQMLKVLSK

-304 STDALIAGSR
+304 STDSLIPGSR
-314 YRNFKDFIGFP
+314 YRNFKDFISFP
-325 NLGHQSMEFPPM
+325 NIGHQSTEFPPM
-337 EPLPSPD
+337 PPLKSPD
-344 FEHYPTSFDAI
+344 FEQYATSFDAI
-355 RATDILL
+355 RAGDILL
-362 YYPYHNFS
+362 HYPYHNFG

-375 VRQASFDPKVSHI
+375 VRQASFDPKVTHI

-435 RMTDA
+435 KMTEA
-440 GIEVIFGQTTL
+440 GIQVVFGLTTL

-459 ITRQEK
+459 ISRMEK
-465 GKAIRYGHI
+465 GKLMHYGHI

-493 TCHSEITTE
+493 TCHQEITAE
-502 IDQVFEFIQ
+502 VAQVFEFIE
-511 YSYRPFNFQHL
+511 YSYRPYQFNHL

-528 SRPRLLSLIQREIDF
+528 SRPRLMQLIQREIDF
-543 ATSGRK
+543 AISGRK

-560 DEEIVQLL
+560 DQQIVDLL
-568 YKASQAGVKI
+568 YRASQAGVKI

-586 SLLPGL
+586 SLIPGL
-592 PGKSQNIKIISVLD
+592 PGKSQNIRVISVLD
-606 RYLEHARVYL
+606 RFLEHSRIYV

-621 DTALYISS
+621 ETDVYLSS

-646 VYDNRIKQQIISTL
+646 IYDVRLKQQVLDTL

-670 RIIDG
+670 RIIDA
-675 KHSNA
+675 KQSNA
-680 YVKRGNKRNLR
+680 YVKRGNKRSIR
-691 SQQEIYHFLARQQA
+691 SQQQIYEYLARQQG
-705 VQVDTEN
+705 QLINTETE

>member
-1 MDQPASQHP
+1 MEHTDAANSEF
-10 KHGAHPDYPLFPREL
+10 PLYPREL
-25 SWLAFNGRVLQEA
+25 SWLSFNGRVLQEA
-38 ADTRN
+38 ADERN

-51 LGIYSNNLD
+51 LGIYSNNMD

-79 QTWEHEDAETLLQ
+79 QQSEQEDAEELMQ
-92 QIQQQVKELGKQF
+92 EIQQRVLQLGQRF
-105 NKIYLD
+105 NAIYLD
-111 IQLELRKHNIELIDD
+111 IQLELRKHNIELIDNF
-126 SKLTEAQSAWV
+126 KLTELQSGWV
-137 KAFFRSEVKRHISPI
+137 RSYFRDEVLKHISPM
-152 ILSST
+152 ILSG
-157 DSSLSK
+157 DEVSLSK
-163 ILEDNTT
+163 ALEDNTT

-177 GSGKPDYAIIE
+177 GSAKPEYAIVQ
-188 VPTAEV
+188 VPTTEL
-194 SRFIELPLQLNTR
+194 SRFIELPLHLNTR

-217 LLLDDIIN
+217 LLLDDVIV
-225 HCASDLFNGF
+225 HCIADLFAGF
-235 FQFDSICTFSLK
+235 FEFDNIQAYSLK

-260 DQSLIDKMSKG
+260 DQSLLDKMSKG

-278 EPTRLVYDAA
+278 EPVRLVYDAA
-288 MPEQMLKVLTK
+288 MPEQMLRVLSK

-304 STDALIAGSR
+304 STDSLIPGSR
-314 YRNFKDFIGFP
+314 YRNFKDFISFP
-325 NLGHQSMEFPPM
+325 NIGHQSTEFPPM
-337 EPLPSPD
+337 PPLKSSD
-344 FEHYPTSFDAI
+344 FEQYATSFDAI
-355 RATDILL
+355 RAGDILL
-362 YYPYHNFS
+362 HYPYHNFG

-375 VRQASFDPKVSHI
+375 VRQASFDPKVTHI

-435 RMTDA
+435 KMTEA
-440 GIEVIFGQTTL
+440 GIQVVFGLTTL

-459 ITRQEK
+459 ISRMEK
-465 GKAIRYGHI
+465 GKLVHYGHI

-493 TCHSEITTE
+493 TCHQEITAE
-502 IDQVFEFIQ
+502 IGQVFEFIE
-511 YSYRPFNFQHL
+511 YSYRPYQFNHL

-528 SRPRLLSLIQREIDF
+528 SRPRLIQLIQREIDF
-543 ATSGRK
+543 AVSGRK

-560 DEEIVQLL
+560 DQQIVDLL
-568 YKASQAGVKI
+568 YRASQAGVKI

-586 SLLPGL
+586 SLVPGL
-592 PGKSQNIKIISVLD
+592 PGKSQNIKVISVLD
-606 RYLEHARVYL
+606 RFLEHSRIYV

-621 DTALYISS
+621 ETDVYLSS

-646 VYDNRIKQQIISTL
+646 IYDVRLKQQVLDTL

-670 RIIDG
+670 RIIDA
-675 KHSNA
+675 KQSNA
-680 YVKRGNKRNLR
+680 YVKRGNKRSIR
-691 SQQEIYHFLARQQA
+691 SQQQIYEYLARQQG
-705 VQVDTEN
+705 QLINTETE

>member
-1 MDQPASQHP
+1 MDLIAQQATADFPNS
-10 KHGAHPDYPLFPREL
+10 PREL

-38 ADTRN
+38 ADERN

-51 LGIYSNNLD
+51 LGIYSNNMD
-60 EFFRVRVADVKRRI
+60 EFFRVRVADVKRRV

-79 QTWEHEDAETLLQ
+79 QSDEQEDAEQLLQ
-92 QIQQQVKELGKQF
+92 QIQKVVLALGEQF

-111 IQLELRKHNIELIDD
+111 IQLELRKHNIELIDNH
-126 SKLTEAQSAWV
+126 KLTEVQSAWI
-137 KAFFRSEVKRHISPI
+137 KDFFRTEVKRHISPM
-152 ILSST
+152 ILSS
-157 DSSLSK
+157 DEVRLARN
-163 ILEDNTT
+163 LEDNTT

-177 GSGKPDYAIIE
+177 GQGKPEYAIVQ
-188 VPTAEV
+188 VPTDEI
-194 SRFIELPLQLNTR
+194 SRFIELPLHLNTR

-217 LLLDDIIN
+217 LLLDDIIL
-225 HCASDLFNGF
+225 HCLADLFSGF
-235 FQFDSICTFSLK
+235 FAFEQIQGFSLK

-271 IRQRLKS
+271 IRQRLQS
-278 EPTRLVYDAA
+278 EPVRLVYDAQ
-288 MPEQMLKVLTK
+288 MPEQMLKVLNK

-304 STDALIAGSR
+304 SADSLIPGSR

-325 NLGHQSMEFPPM
+325 NIGHQSLEFPPLP
-337 EPLPSPD
+337 PLPSPE
-344 FEHYPTSFDAI
+344 FEAHTTTFDAI
-355 RATDILL
+355 RASDILL
-362 YYPYHNFS
+362 YYPYHNFG

-375 VRQASFDPKVSHI
+375 VRQASFDPKVTSI
-388 KMTMYRVAKHSRVIH
+388 KLTMYRVAKHSRVIH

-440 GIEVIFGQTTL
+440 GIRVVFGLTTL

-459 ITRQEK
+459 ISRQEK
-465 GKAIRYGHI
+465 GKQVRYGHI

-493 TCHSEITTE
+493 TCQSDITDEIE
-502 IDQVFEFIQ
+502 QVFEFIEHT
-511 YSYRPFNFQHL
+511 YRPFQFKHL

-528 SRPRLLSLIQREIDF
+528 SRPRLMSLIQREIDF
-543 ATSGRK
+543 AISGRK

-555 VNNLV
+555 INNLV
-560 DEEIVQLL
+560 DHQIVELL
-568 YKASQAGVKI
+568 YRASQAGVKI

-586 SLLPGL
+586 SLVPGV
-592 PGKSQNIKIISVLD
+592 PGKSQNIKVISVLD
-606 RYLEHARVYL
+606 RFLEHARVYV

-621 DTALYISS
+621 DTDVYLSS

-635 NIDQRVEVGVP
+635 NIDQRIEVGVP
-646 VYDNRIKQQIISTL
+646 IYDARIKQQVLNTL

-670 RIIDG
+670 RIIDA
-675 KHSNA
+675 KQANN
-680 YVKRGNKRNLR
+680 YVKRGNKRNNR
-691 SQQEIYHFLARQQA
+691 SQQQIYDYFARLSLIEQA
-705 VQVDTEN
+705 EQDL

>member
-1 MDQPASQHP
+1 MEHTDVANS
-10 KHGAHPDYPLFPREL
+10 DFPLYPREL
-25 SWLAFNGRVLQEA
+25 SWLSFNGRVLQEA
-38 ADTRN
+38 ADERN

-51 LGIYSNNLD
+51 LGIYSNNMD

-79 QTWEHEDAETLLQ
+79 QQSEQEDAEELMQ
-92 QIQQQVKELGKQF
+92 EIQQRVLQLGQRF
-105 NKIYLD
+105 NAIYLD
-111 IQLELRKHNIELIDD
+111 IQLELRKHNIELIDNF
-126 SKLTEAQSAWV
+126 KLTELQSGWV
-137 KAFFRSEVKRHISPI
+137 RSYFRDEVIKHISPM
-152 ILSST
+152 ILSG
-157 DSSLSK
+157 DEVSLPK
-163 ILEDNTT
+163 ALEDNTT

-177 GSGKPDYAIIE
+177 GNGKPEYAIVQ
-188 VPTAEV
+188 VPTNEL
-194 SRFIELPLQLNTR
+194 SRFIELPLHLNTR

-217 LLLDDIIN
+217 LLLDDVIV
-225 HCASDLFNGF
+225 HCIADLFAGF
-235 FQFDSICTFSLK
+235 FEFDHIQAYSLK

-260 DQSLIDKMSKG
+260 DQSLLDKMSKG

-278 EPTRLVYDAA
+278 EPVRLVYDAA
-288 MPEQMLKVLTK
+288 MPEQMLKVLSK

-304 STDALIAGSR
+304 STDSLIPGSR
-314 YRNFKDFIGFP
+314 YRNFKDFISFP
-325 NLGHQSMEFPPM
+325 NIGHQSTEFPPM
-337 EPLPSPD
+337 PPLKSPD
-344 FEHYPTSFDAI
+344 FEQYATSFDAI
-355 RATDILL
+355 RAGDILL
-362 YYPYHNFS
+362 HYPYHNFG

-375 VRQASFDPKVSHI
+375 VRQASFDPKVTHI

-435 RMTDA
+435 KMTEA
-440 GIEVIFGQTTL
+440 GIQVVFGLTTL

-459 ITRQEK
+459 ISRMEK
-465 GKAIRYGHI
+465 GKLMHYGHI

-493 TCHSEITTE
+493 TCHQEITAE
-502 IDQVFEFIQ
+502 VAQVFEFIE
-511 YSYRPFNFQHL
+511 YSYRPYQFNHL

-528 SRPRLLSLIQREIDF
+528 SRPRLMQLIQREIDF
-543 ATSGRK
+543 AVSGRK

-560 DEEIVQLL
+560 DQQIVDLL
-568 YKASQAGVKI
+568 YRASQAGVKI

-586 SLLPGL
+586 SLIPGL
-592 PGKSQNIKIISVLD
+592 PGKSQNIRVISVLD
-606 RYLEHARVYL
+606 RFLEHSRIYV

-621 DTALYISS
+621 ETDVYLSS

-646 VYDNRIKQQIISTL
+646 IYDVRLKQQVLDTL

-670 RIIDG
+670 RIIDA
-675 KHSNA
+675 KQSNA
-680 YVKRGNKRNLR
+680 YVKRGNKRSIR
-691 SQQEIYHFLARQQA
+691 SQQQIYEYLARQQG
-705 VQVDTEN
+705 QLINTETE

>member
-1 MDQPASQHP
+1 MDHTDAANSEF
-10 KHGAHPDYPLFPREL
+10 PLYPREL
-25 SWLAFNGRVLQEA
+25 SWLSFNGRVLQEA
-38 ADTRN
+38 ADERN

-51 LGIYSNNLD
+51 LGIYSNNMD

-79 QTWEHEDAETLLQ
+79 QQSEQEDAEELMQ
-92 QIQQQVKELGKQF
+92 EIQQRVLQLGQRF
-105 NKIYLD
+105 NAIYLD
-111 IQLELRKHNIELIDD
+111 IQLELRKHNIELIDNF
-126 SKLTEAQSAWV
+126 KLTELQSGWV
-137 KAFFRSEVKRHISPI
+137 RSYFRDEVIKHISPM
-152 ILSST
+152 ILSG
-157 DSSLSK
+157 DEVSLPK
-163 ILEDNTT
+163 ALEDNTT

-177 GSGKPDYAIIE
+177 GNGKPEYAIVQ
-188 VPTAEV
+188 VPTNEL
-194 SRFIELPLQLNTR
+194 SRFIELPLHLNTR

-217 LLLDDIIN
+217 LLLDDVIV
-225 HCASDLFNGF
+225 HCIADLFAGF
-235 FQFDSICTFSLK
+235 FEFDHIQAYSLK

-260 DQSLIDKMSKG
+260 DQSLLDKMSKG

-278 EPTRLVYDAA
+278 EPVRLVYDAA
-288 MPEQMLKVLTK
+288 MPEQMLKVLSK

-304 STDALIAGSR
+304 STDSLIPGSR
-314 YRNFKDFIGFP
+314 YRNFKDFISFP
-325 NLGHQSMEFPPM
+325 NIGHQSTEFPPM
-337 EPLPSPD
+337 PPLKSPE
-344 FEHYPTSFDAI
+344 FEQYATSFDAI
-355 RATDILL
+355 RAGDILL
-362 YYPYHNFS
+362 HYPYHNFG

-375 VRQASFDPKVSHI
+375 VRQASFDPKVTHI

-435 RMTDA
+435 KMTEA
-440 GIEVIFGQTTL
+440 GIQVVFGLTTL

-459 ITRQEK
+459 ISRMEK
-465 GKAIRYGHI
+465 GKLMHYGHI

-493 TCHSEITTE
+493 TCHQEITAE
-502 IDQVFEFIQ
+502 VGQVFEFIE
-511 YSYRPFNFQHL
+511 YSYRPYKFNHL

-528 SRPRLLSLIQREIDF
+528 SRPRLIQLIQREIDF
-543 ATSGRK
+543 AVSGRK

-560 DEEIVQLL
+560 DQQIVDLL
-568 YKASQAGVKI
+568 YRASQAGVKI

-586 SLLPGL
+586 SLVPGL
-592 PGKSQNIKIISVLD
+592 PGKSQNIRVISVLD
-606 RYLEHARVYL
+606 RFLEHSRVYV

-621 DTALYISS
+621 ETDVYLSS

-646 VYDNRIKQQIISTL
+646 IYDVRLKQQVLDTL

-670 RIIDG
+670 RIIDA
-675 KHSNA
+675 KQSNA
-680 YVKRGNKRNLR
+680 YVKRGNKRSIR
-691 SQQEIYHFLARQQA
+691 SQQQIYEYLARQQG
-705 VQVDTEN
+705 QLINTETE